1 MIIRH
6 CQPLGSKYPTMSL
19 PSGTQLLCRGH
30 TILFVMYC
38 GLLFLSPQHLMGTYL
53 WSYMCSVNVIQCRV
67 PLLHSL
73 FLAGNVVTFDLWFGI
88 FSPSPD
94 LSGSQGITTR
104 CSENGAVTDTSFKI
118 PSNGLQSFLYRHQY
132 GEHDLVCNSVVFVQM
147 NPLKIFRNHI
157 HPYSCFLSFL
167 CRVWSIM
174 ERVTV

>member
-1 MIIRH
+1 M
-6 CQPLGSKYPTMSL
+6 
-19 PSGTQLLCRGH
+19 
-30 TILFVMYC
+30 
-38 GLLFLSPQHLMGTYL
+38 
-53 WSYMCSVNVIQCRV
+53 QCRV

-132 GEHDLVCNSVVFVQM
+132 GEHDLVCHSVVFVQM

-174 ERVTV
+174 ERVTVWTFHQSFTGFRRLESDLLKSSPSTFLPSGNSCSWCVCTFVVSYSEILKGGGY